1 MPESNSNSNSLRLAV
16 FDCDGTL
23 VDSQASIIAS
33 MTAAFDAHAHPPPEA
48 EDVRRVVGLP
58 LRVAM
63 GQLLPDSGP
72 DDHKHLENSY
82 IEAFHSLRQQGE
94 VADPL
99 YPGALEALSA
109 LEAKGWILGIA
120 TGKGHRG
127 LMATLETHG
136 LMGRFATLQT
146 ADSALGKPNPD
157 MLLNAMK
164 ETGAE
169 PGDTVMIGDT
179 TFDMEMAVAAG
190 TMAIGVSWGYHPED
204 QLHSAGAQ
212 AVIDDFQSL
221 SERLLFLKKVTQ

>member
-1 MPESNSNSNSLRLAV
+1 MPDSKSLRLAV

-63 GQLLPDSGP
+63 GKLLPGSAPEEHGR
-72 DDHKHLENSY
+72 LESSY
-82 IEAFHSLRQQGE
+82 IEAFHALRKRGE
-94 VADPL
+94 VSDPL
-99 YPGALEALSA
+99 YPGVLEALSA
-109 LEAKGWILGIA
+109 LESSGWILGIA

-136 LMGRFATLQT
+136 LTGRFATLQT
-146 ADSALGKPNPD
+146 ADSGPGKPNPD
-157 MLLNAMK
+157 MLLNAMR

-169 PGDTVMIGDT
+169 AADTVMIGDT
-179 TFDMEMAVAAG
+179 TFDIEMAVAAG
-190 TMAIGVSWGYHPED
+190 TMAIGVSWGYHPEEH
-204 QLHSAGAQ
+204 LHTAGAH
-212 AVIDDFQSL
+212 AVIDNFEALPGKLQSL
-221 SERLLFLKKVTQ
+221 GGGSQ

>member
-1 MPESNSNSNSLRLAV
+1 MSETNSLRLAV

-23 VDSQASIIAS
+23 VDSQASIISS
-33 MTAAFDAHAHPPPEA
+33 MTAAFEAHAHPRPEA

-63 GQLLPDSGP
+63 GKLLPGTDTEEHGR
-72 DDHKHLENSY
+72 LENSY
-82 IEAFHSLRQQGE
+82 IEAFHDLRNRGE

-99 YPGALEALSA
+99 YPGAIDALGLLEDA
-109 LEAKGWILGIA
+109 GWILGIA

-127 LMATLETHG
+127 LVATLETHG

-146 ADSALGKPNPD
+146 ADSAAGKPSPD
-157 MLLNAMK
+157 MLLNAMS
-164 ETGAE
+164 ETGTK
-169 PGDTVMIGDT
+169 PGDTIMIGDT

-204 QLHSAGAQ
+204 HLHSAGAH
-212 AVIDDFQSL
+212 AVIDDFEALPGKIQSL
-221 SERLLFLKKVTQ
+221 GGGSK